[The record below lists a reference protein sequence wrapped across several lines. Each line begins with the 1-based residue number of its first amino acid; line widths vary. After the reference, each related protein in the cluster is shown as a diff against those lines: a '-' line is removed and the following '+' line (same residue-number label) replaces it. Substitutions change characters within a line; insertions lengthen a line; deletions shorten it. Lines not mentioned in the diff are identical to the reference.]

1 MKIEVLYPEI
11 CCLFGDK
18 ANMRYFEMCLPEA
31 EFIKTPVSEMP
42 RFLSED
48 VDMVYFGSCSESN
61 QEKILR
67 RLKGHEDRIN
77 ELIEKGVVFLMTG
90 NTFEIMG
97 KYIEKTDGEKI
108 EGLGI
113 FDFYAKRTIPKR
125 YNSLFLGKFGEMEIV
140 GYTSRFSHCYDISE
154 KDTFLN
160 VTKGYGSTVEAKT
173 EGIRRNN
180 LFGTYLLGP
189 FLIQNPMFTAFL
201 MKKLG
206 YEEPQLAFK
215 DDIVKAYNVRL
226 AQFKTDIVFA
236 E

>member
-42 RFLSED
+42 RFLTED

-61 QEKILR
+61 QERILS
-67 RLKGHEDRIN
+67 RLKGHEARIN

-97 KYIEKTDGEKI
+97 KYIEKPDGEKI

-125 YNSLFLGKFGEMEIV
+125 YNSLFLGKFGDMEIV
-140 GYTSRFSHCYDISE
+140 GYTSRFSHCYDIDE
-154 KDTFLN
+154 KDKFLT
-160 VTKGYGSTVEAKT
+160 VTKGYGSTVDAKT

-206 YEEPQLAFK
+206 CKEPELAFK
-215 DDIVKAYNVRL
+215 NDIVKAYEVRL

>member
-61 QEKILR
+61 QEKILS
-67 RLKGHEDRIN
+67 RLKGKEDRISA
-77 ELIEKGVVFLMTG
+77 LIEKGTIFLMTG
-90 NTFEIMG
+90 NSFEITG
-97 KYIEKTDGEKI
+97 SYIKNTDGKKI
-108 EGLGI
+108 EGLKM
-113 FDFYAKRTIPKR
+113 FDFYSERTIPKR
-125 YNSLFLGKFGEMEIV
+125 NNSLFLGEFEGTEIV
-140 GYTSRFSHCYDISE
+140 GYTSRFSHSYGIDE
-154 KDTFLN
+154 KNSFINVKKGLGSCLN
-160 VTKGYGSTVEAKT
+160 SKF
-173 EGIRRNN
+173 EGIRYKN

-189 FLIQNPMFTAFL
+189 FLIQNPQFTKYL
-201 MKKLG
+201 LSLLGVKDKKL
-206 YEEPQLAFK
+206 AFEA
-215 DDIVKAYNVRL
+215 DIFKAYEIRL
-226 AQFKTDIVFA
+226 AEFKKDIVF

>member
-42 RFLSED
+42 RFLTED

-61 QEKILR
+61 QERILS
-67 RLKGHEDRIN
+67 RLKGHEARIN
-77 ELIEKGVVFLMTG
+77 ELVEKGVVFLMTG

-97 KYIEKTDGEKI
+97 KYIEKPDGEKI

-125 YNSLFLGKFGEMEIV
+125 YNSLFLGKFGDMEIV
-140 GYTSRFSHCYDISE
+140 GYTSRFSHCYDIDE
-154 KDTFLN
+154 KDNFLT
-160 VTKGYGSTVEAKT
+160 VTKGYGSTVDAKT

-206 YEEPQLAFK
+206 CKEPELAFK
-215 DDIVKAYNVRL
+215 NDIVKAYEVRL

>member
-18 ANMRYFEMCLPEA
+18 ANMRYFEMCLPDA

-42 RFLSED
+42 RFLTED

-61 QEKILR
+61 QERILK
-67 RLKGHEDRIN
+67 RLKGHETRIN

-97 KYIEKTDGEKI
+97 KYIEKPDGEKI
-108 EGLGI
+108 DGLGI

-125 YNSLFLGKFGEMEIV
+125 YNSLFLGKFGDMDIV
-140 GYTSRFSHCYDISE
+140 GYTSRFSHCYDIDE
-154 KDTFLN
+154 KDNFLN
-160 VTKGYGSTVEAKT
+160 VTKGYGSTVDAKT

-206 YEEPQLAFK
+206 CEEPELAFK
-215 DDIVKAYNVRL
+215 DDIIKAYEVRL

>member
-18 ANMRYFEMCLPEA
+18 ANMRYFEMCLPDA

-42 RFLSED
+42 RFLTED

-61 QEKILR
+61 QERILK
-67 RLKGHEDRIN
+67 RLKGHETRIN

-97 KYIEKTDGEKI
+97 KYIEKPDGEKI
-108 EGLGI
+108 DGLGI

-125 YNSLFLGKFGEMEIV
+125 YNSLFLGKFGDMDIV
-140 GYTSRFSHCYDISE
+140 GYTSRFSHCYDIDE
-154 KDTFLN
+154 KDNFLK
-160 VTKGYGSTVEAKT
+160 VTKGYGSTVDAKT

-206 YEEPQLAFK
+206 CEEPELAFK
-215 DDIVKAYNVRL
+215 DDIIKAYEVRL

>member
-42 RFLSED
+42 RFLTED

-61 QEKILR
+61 QERILS
-67 RLKGHEDRIN
+67 RLKGHEARIN
-77 ELIEKGVVFLMTG
+77 ELIEKGVIFLMTG

-97 KYIEKTDGEKI
+97 KYIEKPNGEKI

-140 GYTSRFSHCYDISE
+140 GYTSRFSHCYDIDE
-154 KDTFLN
+154 KDNFLN
-160 VTKGYGSTVEAKT
+160 VTKGYGSTVDAKT

-206 YEEPQLAFK
+206 CEEPELAFK
-215 DDIVKAYNVRL
+215 DDIVKAYEVRL

>member
-18 ANMRYFEMCLPEA
+18 ANMRYFEMCLPDA
-31 EFIKTPVSEMP
+31 EFIRTPVSEMP
-42 RFLSED
+42 HFLTED

-61 QEKILR
+61 QERIISRLR
-67 RLKGHEDRIN
+67 GHEERIK

-97 KYIEKTDGEKI
+97 NYIKKPDGEKI
-108 EGLGI
+108 EALGI
-113 FDFYAKRTIPKR
+113 FDFYAERTIPKR

-140 GYTSRFSHCYDISE
+140 GYTSRFSHCYDIKES
-154 KDTFLN
+154 DNFLT
-160 VTKGYGSTVEAKT
+160 VTKGYGSTVDAKT

-189 FLIQNPMFTAFL
+189 FLIQNPMFTAYL

-206 YEEPQLAFK
+206 VSEPELAFK
-215 DDIVKAYNVRL
+215 DDIVKAYEVRL
-226 AQFKTDIVFA
+226 REFKTDIVFA

>member
-31 EFIKTPVSEMP
+31 KFIKTPVSEMP
-42 RFLSED
+42 RFLTED

-61 QEKILR
+61 QERILS
-67 RLKGHEDRIN
+67 RLKGHEARIN

-97 KYIEKTDGEKI
+97 KYIEKPDGEKI

-125 YNSLFLGKFGEMEIV
+125 YNSLFLGKFGDMEIV
-140 GYTSRFSHCYDISE
+140 GYTSRFSHCYDIDE
-154 KDTFLN
+154 KDNFLT
-160 VTKGYGSTVEAKT
+160 VTKGYGSTVDAKT

-206 YEEPQLAFK
+206 CKEPELAFK
-215 DDIVKAYNVRL
+215 NDIVKAYEVRL

>member
-18 ANMRYFEMCLPEA
+18 ANMRYFEMCLPKA

-42 RFLSED
+42 RFLTED

-61 QEKILR
+61 QERILS
-67 RLKGHEDRIN
+67 RLKGHEARIN
-77 ELIEKGVVFLMTG
+77 ELIEKGVIFLMTG

-97 KYIEKTDGEKI
+97 KYIEKPDGEKI

-140 GYTSRFSHCYDISE
+140 GYTSRFSHCYDIAE
-154 KDTFLN
+154 KDNFLD
-160 VTKGYGSTVEAKT
+160 VTKGYGSTVDAKT

-206 YEEPQLAFK
+206 CEEPELAFK
-215 DDIVKAYNVRL
+215 DDIVKAYEVRL